1 MNLRAEHLRQVVA
14 GAPVAPIG
22 PVAKRLV
29 RTFMSQS
36 APGSDPGSSSYHNCS
51 LTQSLGGSGNGP

>member
-14 GAPVAPIG
+14 GAPVAPTG

-29 RTFMSQS
+29 RTLCPSQHLGQIQ
-36 APGSDPGSSSYHNCS
+36 APVLITTAH
-51 LTQSLGGSGNGP
+51 